1 MEAGNFDRQNQKGG
15 HRFDIITNHGRTES
29 SISAYP
35 ITDDSTTDLAQA
47 PYVEYDVYFFST
59 GEFTVYSH
67 FAPSLNF
74 VPGRGIRYGIGFEG
88 ETAQT
93 IDFLE
98 DLSDQAWETSVLYN
112 IRNATRPHPTTQPGL
127 HRLRF

>member
-15 HRFDIITNHGRTES
+15 YRFDVITNHGRTES

-67 FAPSLNF
+67 FAPSF
-74 VPGRGIRYGIGFEG
+74 TSVPGRGIRYAVGFEG
-88 ETAQT
+88 ETSQSS
-93 IDFLE
+93 DFLG
-98 DLSDQAWETSVLYN
+98 DLSYEEWNTSVLGN
-112 IRNATRPHPTTQPGL
+112 MR
-127 HRLRF
+127 